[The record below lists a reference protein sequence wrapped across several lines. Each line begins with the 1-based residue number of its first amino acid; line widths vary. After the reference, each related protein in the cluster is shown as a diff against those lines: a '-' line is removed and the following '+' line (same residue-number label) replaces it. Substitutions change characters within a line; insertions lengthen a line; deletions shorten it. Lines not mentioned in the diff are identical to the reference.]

1 MAHLSSLSLE
11 NFRTFRERVEAFI
24 AKHRPDLSF
33 DVCIALPQSPHKYH
47 DRHIFTNYGF
57 LKSGSSFNYFGKD
70 EKIVETVSTTLDFH
84 PVADSNEL
92 SIARE
97 KLEDVSEAVPATLQA
112 GTVPPI
118 AGDSQNKLLDCEF

>member
-1 MAHLSSLSLE
+1 MRVLLDENMHVQLRHLFDE
-11 NFRTFRERVEAFI
+11 GVEA
-24 AKHRPDLSF
+24 
-33 DVCIALPQSPHKYH
+33 
-47 DRHIFTNYGF
+47 
-57 LKSGSSFNYFGKD
+57 
-70 EKIVETVSTTLDFH
+70 ETVSTTLDFH